1 MMVETLAYLHI
12 LAIAVLVGKV
22 VFLSFVTA
30 PVLARTLDPDSFA
43 KVVRQLFPQYYA
55 LGMVAATIGWATIT
69 SIGLLKGFG
78 PIDLISST
86 LWLGI
91 LTIENYCR
99 SPLTPRI
106 NALSDRLKEADQR
119 GLNIL
124 SVKKDRDDL
133 HRLSV
138 QLNSLVLIIGLCLI
152 GLI

>member
-1 MMVETLAYLHI
+1 MVETLAYLHI

>member
-1 MMVETLAYLHI
+1 MLETLAYLHI
-12 LAIAVLVGKV
+12 VAIAVLVGKV

-43 KVVRQLFPQYYA
+43 KVVRQLFPRYYA
-55 LGMVAATIGWATIT
+55 LGMVAATVGWATIT

-78 PIDLISST
+78 PFDLISST

-91 LTIENYCR
+91 LAIENYCR

-106 NALSDRLKEADQR
+106 NALSDQLKEADQR
-119 GLNIL
+119 GIKIL